1 MSQRGKPRHLPGVT
15 HLQFAVLSQLLS
27 AEQPGRLVRKALSRI
42 GERRSAPAF
51 YQMMARLEEAGLV
64 AGRYDQ
70 RVLDGQ
76 LIKERHYR
84 ITAAGQRAW
93 ERTRDFYEAQIALRR
108 AAADA

>member
-1 MSQRGKPRHLPGVT
+1 MSQRRALPAIT
-15 HLQFAVLSQLLS
+15 HLQFAVLGQLLR
-27 AEQPGRLVRKALSRI
+27 EELPGRQLRRGLARL

-64 AGRYDQ
+64 SGRYDQ

-84 ITAAGQRAW
+84 VTASGVSAW
-93 ERTRDFYEAQIALRR
+93 ERTRDFYAAQIAAHHPGREG
-108 AAADA
+108 A

>member
-1 MSQRGKPRHLPGVT
+1 MSSGGRRSLPGVT
-15 HLQFAVLSQLLS
+15 HLQFAVLSQLLRG
-27 AEQPGRLVRKALSRI
+27 EQPGRLVRRALSRL

-64 AGRYDQ
+64 SGRYDQ

-84 ITAAGQRAW
+84 VTAAGQRAW
-93 ERTRDFYEAQIALRR
+93 ERTRDFYEAQIAVRR
-108 AAADA
+108 APADA